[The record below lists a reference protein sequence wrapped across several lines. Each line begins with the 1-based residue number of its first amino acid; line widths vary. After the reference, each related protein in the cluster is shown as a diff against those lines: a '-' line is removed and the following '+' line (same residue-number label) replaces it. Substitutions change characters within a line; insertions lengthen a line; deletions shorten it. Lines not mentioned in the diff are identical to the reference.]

1 MAIACGTLMTGANRY
16 IQMSGM
22 VLGSMIE
29 ADARL
34 RAFEERIKM
43 ERRRAKQR
51 AYWEAFERTYGK
63 DDDE

>member
-1 MAIACGTLMTGANRY
+1 
-16 IQMSGM
+16 MSGM